1 MNRTILNFVVEIQH
15 LTATWDLLENHLNL
29 LPDHE
34 EHRARDRLKEV
45 QKKLFNIVIE
55 LKTLINSLELKK
67 AGKDARGKMMSK
79 SAIKF
84 EPGEYDDSHLHDEV
98 RKIDATIHVG
108 KRTRRNVMNYI
119 INKTRRNWNDDI
131 LENTVS
137 LISSEILQ

>member
-55 LKTLINSLELKK
+55 LKTLINSLELEK
-67 AGKDARGKMMSK
+67 AG
-79 SAIKF
+79 
-84 EPGEYDDSHLHDEV
+84 
-98 RKIDATIHVG
+98 
-108 KRTRRNVMNYI
+108 
-119 INKTRRNWNDDI
+119 NWI
-131 LENTVS
+131 
-137 LISSEILQ
+137 Q